1 MNVQPVSFLQTD
13 PRWKNKLYA
22 VKGEK
27 STIGGSGC
35 GPTAMA
41 MVLATWADKTVTPET
56 ECAWALKNGYKCLNS
71 GTFYSYF
78 VPAARR
84 YGLKC
89 TMLNGASLYGNS
101 KSSYH
106 DQAKAAVLRG
116 DLVIACMGPG
126 NWTKGGHYILLW
138 DIREDIL
145 TAYINDPASKSVV
158 RTQGDYN
165 LFRRQ
170 VKYYWVITNPNTAVK
185 AADYDVK
192 ITDKTGLN
200 CRDGAGTA
208 HKVLKTYPFGAV
220 VHISKTTST
229 GWGYT
234 GEGWINLTNT
244 VKADLAE
251 RLKEELNMDKKE
263 FIESLTG
270 EEAYELV
277 NKALNY
283 MGDRTEPT
291 WSRSEGYFAKAV
303 QEGII
308 NGGAPE
314 RPIKRDELI
323 AILGRLGL
331 LGDPLPMP

>member
-1 MNVQPVSFLQTD
+1 MNVQPVSYLQTD

-89 TMLNGASLYGNS
+89 TMLNGASLYKNS

-106 DQAKAAVLRG
+106 DQAKAAVQRG
-116 DLVIACMGPG
+116 DLVIACMGKG
-126 NWTKGGHYILLW
+126 NWTSSGHYILLW
-138 DIREDIL
+138 DIRDDIV
-145 TAYINDPASKSVV
+145 TAFINDPASTKLV
-158 RTQGDYN
+158 RTHGDYN
-165 LFRRQ
+165 LFKTQ
-170 VKYYWVITNPNTAVK
+170 VKYYWVIENPNTAVTPT
-185 AADYDVK
+185 DYDVK
-192 ITDKTGLN
+192 IMDKTGLN
-200 CRDGAGTA
+200 CRDGAGTGN
-208 HKVLKTYPFGAV
+208 KIVKTYLFGAV
-220 VHISKTTST
+220 IHISKVTST

-244 VKADLAE
+244 VEIDLDGKN
-251 RLKEELNMDKKE
+251 KEELNMTKKE

-270 EEAYELV
+270 EEAYDLV

-283 MGDRTEPT
+283 MGDREEPG
-291 WSRSEGYFAKAV
+291 WSKSEGAWQWAV
-303 QEGII
+303 DNGIV

-314 RPIKRDELI
+314 RPIKRDEFVAVLHRILTKLKLI
-323 AILGRLGL
+323 
-331 LGDPLPMP
+331 